1 MTVLE
6 RVVRWN
12 LDLDGAGDIYGD
24 ERERLRWYEGIATAA
39 SLQWLAIPWAAAI
52 IVWPLGKASVVPL
65 AVVLVAL
72 VLPMFVCTVYVQRS
86 RVVTDVRAWTTKRV
100 LLHAAAGLPYVIF
113 FYGALYSYDGSD
125 SSTLRG
131 AIVGG
136 AFGAVGGIVATVIGT
151 RRKRRQEA
159 RAAAAGDED

>member
-1 MTVLE
+1 MTVLD

-12 LDLDGAGDIYGD
+12 LDLDGSDDIYGD

-52 IVWPLGKASVVPL
+52 MVWPLGRASVLPL
-65 AVVLVAL
+65 TVVLAAL
-72 VLPMFVCTVYVQRS
+72 ILPMIVCTVYVQRS
-86 RVVTDVRAWTTKRV
+86 RVVTDVRAWTAKRIFLQV
-100 LLHAAAGLPYVIF
+100 VAGLPYVIF
-113 FYGALYSYDGSD
+113 FYGVLYSYGGPE

-131 AIVGG
+131 AIVGSVIG
-136 AFGAVGGIVATVIGT
+136 AAGGIVATIVGT